1 MNNSTSRYTNKDVA
15 HKFDF
20 QSRLGYSIQGKR
32 GGTPQVKDDVGC
44 ICTFIDNS
52 NGCQYE
58 GSDSIRVDAFQGYG
72 ETYGRREKC
81 EITIC
86 NEGKEIFKGN
96 FNELVNKLSTVEH
109 KSYTI
114 EPIE

>member
-32 GGTPQVKDDVGC
+32 GGTPQIKDDIGSVC
-44 ICTFIDNS
+44 AFVDNS
-52 NGCQYE
+52 MGCQYS
-58 GSDSIRVDAFQGYG
+58 GGNTITVNAFQGMG
-72 ETYGRREKC
+72 ETYERRKKC

-86 NEGKEIFKGN
+86 NKGEEVFKGD
-96 FNELVNKLSTVEH
+96 FAELVSKLQPTE
-109 KSYTI
+109 
-114 EPIE
+114 